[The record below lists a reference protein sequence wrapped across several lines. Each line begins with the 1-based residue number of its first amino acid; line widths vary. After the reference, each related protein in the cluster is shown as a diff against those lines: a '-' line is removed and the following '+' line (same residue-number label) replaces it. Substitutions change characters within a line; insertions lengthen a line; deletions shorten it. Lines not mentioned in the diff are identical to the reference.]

1 MKNVLK
7 FSDFE
12 SRNLKEEAEGA
23 MYLEKLQ
30 SIFDNV
36 EKLMQIISDNEDLE
50 AWVQDKITIAE
61 HNIEAILGY
70 YKSNKKGTD
79 GKDPQPKSAEMIPPA
94 KKTMGKLLFDKK

>member
-1 MKNVLK
+1 MKKVLK

-30 SIFDNV
+30 NISDNV

-70 YKSNKKGTD
+70 YKSNKKGTGD
-79 GKDPQPKSAEMIPPA
+79 NDPEPKSLDLLPYP
-94 KKTMGKLLFDKK
+94 KKVAGKLLFDKK

>member
-30 SIFDNV
+30 N
-36 EKLMQIISDNEDLE
+36 ISDNVGKLMPLISDDEDLE

-70 YKSNKKGTD
+70 YKSNKKGTGD
-79 GKDPQPKSAEMIPPA
+79 NDPAPKSLDLEPSP
-94 KKTMGKLLFDKK
+94 KKVSGKLLFDKK

>member
-30 SIFDNV
+30 NTADNIA
-36 EKLMQIISDNEDLE
+36 KLMQVISDGEDLE
-50 AWVQDKITIAE
+50 AWIQDKITIAE

-70 YKSNKKGTD
+70 YKSNKKGAG
-79 GKDPQPKSAEMIPPA
+79 GKEPQPKSAEMIPPV
-94 KKTMGKLLFDKK
+94 KKTTGKLLFDKK